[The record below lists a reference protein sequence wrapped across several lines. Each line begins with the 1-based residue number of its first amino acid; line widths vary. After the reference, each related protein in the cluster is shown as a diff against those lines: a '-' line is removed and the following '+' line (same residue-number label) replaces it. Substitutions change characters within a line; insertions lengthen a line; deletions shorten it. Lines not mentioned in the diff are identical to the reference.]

1 MLETE
6 NIILRQ
12 IEKED
17 LPKLRDWRNSPIIRP
32 TLRQFAPLNMVN
44 QEKWLESLYA
54 PYLPKHI
61 MFAIVDKKTE
71 TLLGVCGLTYINWK
85 EGHTDVTIY
94 IGEENWQGRGIAT
107 EVLKRLVKYG
117 FEELRL
123 HRLFGVIFDYN
134 KPSQKLFE
142 RCKFRYDGVHRE
154 ARFWEGKYYD
164 EVIMSILSQEYFG

>member
-1 MLETE
+1 MAYHKAFAA
-6 NIILRQ
+6 RVSAFF
-12 IEKED
+12 EKFWYVICFS
-17 LPKLRDWRNSPIIRP
+17 K
-32 TLRQFAPLNMVN
+32 
-44 QEKWLESLYA
+44 
-54 PYLPKHI
+54 
-61 MFAIVDKKTE
+61 
-71 TLLGVCGLTYINWK
+71 
-85 EGHTDVTIY
+85 
-94 IGEENWQGRGIAT
+94 IAT